1 MDAKL
6 RESLPSRLR
15 VGSGVGLL
23 SAPSLNTPTPSP
35 SRKREGDEGELTPL
49 PKRTI
54 FALCLTK

>member
-15 VGSGVGLL
+15 EGSGVGLL

-35 SRKREGDEGELTPL
+35 SRKREGD
-49 PKRTI
+49 
-54 FALCLTK
+54 